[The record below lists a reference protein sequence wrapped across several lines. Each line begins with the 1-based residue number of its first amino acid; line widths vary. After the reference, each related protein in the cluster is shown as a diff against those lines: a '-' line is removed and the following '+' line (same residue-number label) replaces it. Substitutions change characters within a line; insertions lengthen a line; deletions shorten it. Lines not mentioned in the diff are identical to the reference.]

1 MNSMLK
7 KQMTKKELHQFYNQQ
22 RSMVGCGQN
31 LGTRYMKSPK
41 DYNRNREKSDIR
53 KIILEKTDF

>member
-7 KQMTKKELHQFYNQQ
+7 KQMTKKELRRFYNQQ
-22 RSMVGCGQN
+22 RSLVGRGQN

-41 DYNRNREKSDIR
+41 DYDRKREKSDVR
-53 KIILEKTDF
+53 KIILGKAAY